1 MLFER
6 EVSRD
11 SLATESIQ
19 ACLPDQYSQLH
30 SCQSIK
36 TEQLRLVKS
45 RAYSDF
51 IGLLFCSTAMSMIL
65 WSQANHK
72 IIIVWMSSVVL
83 AGLVHA
89 IASREYPFD
98 RPESQT
104 DSEDHCTWPLCA
116 SSVLVG
122 TSWNAVTVLLGSVD
136 PAQLA
141 ALVILQVGYLVF
153 GTILRAS
160 VPSILT
166 AFIASA
172 LLSSGFVAFFINNQ
186 PVTQTLLPLLITGVG
201 LTALG
206 YISHR
211 SLQAQFA
218 LRLKAD
224 QRASIYAM
232 ERDSANQEILAKNQF
247 LSAASH
253 DLKQPVHAIGL
264 FAGLLEMKLNTPDTK
279 GLLGKIQCST
289 DALSSD
295 ISRLDAKAMEHDPQ
309 HIVLDPLLNRLENE
323 YELQA
328 REKGLSLTFD
338 CQSGLIAYVDS
349 GLLERVLMNL
359 VSNAIK
365 FTDTGS
371 IVVSIRPEHER
382 LSLLISD
389 TGRGIAPDQI
399 EKIFIEYQQIRNP
412 EAAPSGGHG
421 LGLAIVKRLCQLM
434 EVDIKLTSTPGIGTQ
449 FHLSIDAGCASKLE
463 ALEPLN
469 TTAFPQPNT
478 HANMVSE
485 VA

>member
-1 MLFER
+1 
-6 EVSRD
+6 
-11 SLATESIQ
+11 
-19 ACLPDQYSQLH
+19 
-30 SCQSIK
+30 
-36 TEQLRLVKS
+36 
-45 RAYSDF
+45 
-51 IGLLFCSTAMSMIL
+51 
-65 WSQANHK
+65 
-72 IIIVWMSSVVL
+72 
-83 AGLVHA
+83 
-89 IASREYPFD
+89 
-98 RPESQT
+98 
-104 DSEDHCTWPLCA
+104 
-116 SSVLVG
+116 
-122 TSWNAVTVLLGSVD
+122 VTVLLGSVD

-289 DALSSD
+289 DALSSLFDAILD

-309 HIVLDPLLNRLENE
+309 HIVRFRPAGASSHESGQQCDQVYRHRLNNGLD
-323 YELQA
+323 QA
-328 REKGLSLTFD
+328 R
-338 CQSGLIAYVDS
+338 A
-349 GLLERVLMNL
+349 R
-359 VSNAIK
+359 
-365 FTDTGS
+365 
-371 IVVSIRPEHER
+371 
-382 LSLLISD
+382 
-389 TGRGIAPDQI
+389 
-399 EKIFIEYQQIRNP
+399 
-412 EAAPSGGHG
+412 AA
-421 LGLAIVKRLCQLM
+421 VF
-434 EVDIKLTSTPGIGTQ
+434 VDIGYRPWNCPRSDRKDI
-449 FHLSIDAGCASKLE
+449 H
-463 ALEPLN
+463 
-469 TTAFPQPNT
+469 
-478 HANMVSE
+478 
-485 VA
+485 